1 MNRITNAL
9 LWAAAMI
16 GIALASAAGAI
27 DGEKAG
33 LFLLL
38 LPALFMATN
47 GDAKC
52 RNRLS
57 RRQA

>member
-9 LWAAAMI
+9 LWATAMI
-16 GIALASAAGAI
+16 GIALAFAAGAI

-33 LFLLL
+33 LFLFLI
-38 LPALFMATN
+38 PALYLATN

-52 RNRLS
+52 RNPF
-57 RRQA
+57 RRWQA